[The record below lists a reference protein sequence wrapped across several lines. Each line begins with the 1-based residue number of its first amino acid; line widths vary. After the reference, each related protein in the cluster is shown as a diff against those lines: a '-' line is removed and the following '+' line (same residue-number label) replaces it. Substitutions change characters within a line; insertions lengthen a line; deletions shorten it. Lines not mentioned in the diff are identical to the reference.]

1 MTKFYSSCKLLYTK
15 CQYMKSF
22 FKRNWKLL
30 LNVLTIFLLA
40 LAVFFLR
47 DDISGAFRDLGRVN
61 AIFLLLV
68 PAWQAVNYSA
78 YTNLY
83 KTSLELLGAKVRKK
97 SMLKVAFEM
106 DFINTVF
113 PSGGV
118 SGFSYFALRLKG
130 LGVTTMQAT
139 MAQTLRFVLTFL
151 SYIIL
156 LFVGLFMLAM
166 GGGAS
171 NMTILLTCSLAFLT
185 VFGVL
190 VGIYIIGSR
199 KRIKSFSKFI
209 SRCINKV
216 VAIVRPKHKEVIKL
230 DKVDLIF
237 EDMHQQYLL
246 LKKNKDGL
254 KSPFLYGLLANV
266 SELATL
272 YAVYMAYG
280 QAVNPGA
287 VIIAYAIA
295 NFAGLVAVLPGGVG
309 VYEGLMTG
317 VLVSSG
323 VPAGLAISV
332 TVMYRVLT
340 TIISVV
346 PGYYFYHQNLRTG
359 KLKKDEVEAI
369 IPKPGEKTKHNLPL
383 DRIATEGSD
392 DTDVTSRKKSSKTEV
407 KSR

>member
-1 MTKFYSSCKLLYTK
+1 
-15 CQYMKSF
+15 MKSF
-22 FKRNWKLL
+22 LKRNWKLI
-30 LNVLTIFLLA
+30 LNIATIVLLA

-47 DDISGAFRDLGRVN
+47 EDISGAFRDLGRVN

-68 PAWQAVNYSA
+68 PVWQAVNYSA
-78 YTNLY
+78 YTNMY
-83 KTSLELLGAKVRKK
+83 KSSLEILGAKIRKK
-97 SMLKVAFEM
+97 NMLKVAFEM

-130 LGVTTMQAT
+130 LGVSATQAT

-156 LFVGLFMLAM
+156 LFSGLFMLAM

-171 NMTILLTCSLAFLT
+171 NMTILLTCSLAFMT

-190 VGIYIIGSR
+190 VGVYIIGSR
-199 KRIKSFSKFI
+199 RRIKNFSKFI
-209 SRCINKV
+209 SICINRV
-216 VAIVRPKHKEVIKL
+216 IAVVRPKHKETINL
-230 DKVDLIF
+230 EKVDRIF

-246 LKKNKDGL
+246 LKKNRDEL
-254 KSPFLYGLLANV
+254 KAPFLYSLLANV
-266 SELATL
+266 TELATL
-272 YAVYMAYG
+272 YSVYLAYG
-280 QAVNPGA
+280 HAVNPGA

-346 PGYYFYHQNLRTG
+346 PGYYYYHQNLTTTNKVRGNDVRAKGGGRNREVPVAEDLRDSG
-359 KLKKDEVEAI
+359 KTNKKRLE
-369 IPKPGEKTKHNLPL
+369 
-383 DRIATEGSD
+383 
-392 DTDVTSRKKSSKTEV
+392 
-407 KSR
+407 